1 MRILF
6 PLRRPFGST
15 SRRDYQS
22 TTRAIDGGGLNDQG
36 CQTFQMNV
44 TGQSFPVE
52 PLSPVKY
59 HIILPKRSKIFRY
72 VSSPWLFKPR
82 LVLTTFPPLHF
93 PRPSLLSR
101 VDYTSC
107 RPKHFISLMI
117 SRPFHLPTNVLSMIK
132 IAWLKEKLTF
142 SVLCLSLHLQPWYR
156 WDSNQHC
163 TPVDTENTA
172 AMSVISVAFDLLY
185 YGLRSRNNQKNLQI
199 CYVMVK
205 FGDAIN
211 CILFVFLK
219 NLLRKIFG
227 PLIESTHSFFGIFVS

>member
-117 SRPFHLPTNVLSMIK
+117 LRPFHLPTNVLSMTK
-132 IAWLKEKLTF
+132 IAYDF
-142 SVLCLSLHLQPWYR
+142 RRNLHFQY
-156 WDSNQHC
+156 
-163 TPVDTENTA
+163 
-172 AMSVISVAFDLLY
+172 
-185 YGLRSRNNQKNLQI
+185 
-199 CYVMVK
+199 
-205 FGDAIN
+205 
-211 CILFVFLK
+211 FVFPSTR
-219 NLLRKIFG
+219 NPGTVGTPINTVHLLLTPK
-227 PLIESTHSFFGIFVS
+227 TQQQ